1 MLDRLIGALAAK
13 QAGYVLREQLI
24 ELGLTPSAIE
34 HRIKRGLLIP
44 VHRGVYAVGH
54 VPAEPRLRAYAAL
67 LATGD
72 RSALAYDSALSVWAL
87 KAHWREPFEL
97 IVVQGRRPKG
107 IVIHQ
112 SSRLLTRDVRIR
124 NRLRVTSPALTVL
137 HNAPRLTDKR
147 LIRAVNELRMDN
159 RLKHEQLVDVV
170 TRFPRHKGARRVREL
185 FGVTLQQPD
194 RSPFEEDWRAFART
208 YDLTGWETN
217 QIVCGHRV
225 DVLFVPDL
233 LIVELD
239 GWGTHGTKPAFG
251 RDREQDAD
259 IFDRTGIP
267 TTRITRDSFKAQPKR
282 HAARIRRILD
292 ARRAQLN
299 R

>member
-1 MLDRLIGALAAK
+1 MLDRLIAALAVK

-24 ELGLTPSAIE
+24 ALGLTVSAIE

-44 VHRGVYAVGH
+44 VHHGVYAVGH
-54 VPAEPRLRAYAAL
+54 IPADPRLRARGAL

-72 RSALAYDSALSVWAL
+72 RSALAYDSALSAWTL
-87 KAHWREPFEL
+87 KSRWREPFEV
-97 IVVQGRRPKG
+97 IVVKRRRPKG
-107 IVIHQ
+107 IVVHQ
-112 SSRLLTRDVRIR
+112 SSRLLTRDVRLR
-124 NRLRVTSPALTVL
+124 DGLRVTSPALTVL

-147 LIRAVNELRMDN
+147 LIRTVNELRMDHG
-159 RLKHEQLVDVV
+159 LTHEQLVDVV
-170 TRFPRHKGARRVREL
+170 ARLPRHTGARRVREL
-185 FGVTLQQPD
+185 FGATEQEPD
-194 RSPFEEDWRAFART
+194 RSKFEEDWRPFART
-208 YDLTGWETN
+208 YKFTGWKTN
-217 QIVCGHRV
+217 QIVSGYTV
-225 DVLFVPDL
+225 DVLFGPDL

-259 IFDRTGIP
+259 ILDRTGIP
-267 TTRITRDSFKAQPKR
+267 TNRITRDSFKAGPKR
-282 HAARIRRILD
+282 HAARIHRILD